1 MVILIDTN
9 VLIDAATQR
18 VPFCESSNSVLALC
32 AGQEV
37 TGFVSSRSFCDIFY
51 ILRKEMNT
59 CERKLLIK
67 SLRGFLHTVII
78 TNPIIDRALDN
89 DDITD
94 FEDAIQYAC
103 AESIDA
109 DYIITRNIKDFGNSN
124 IKAITPDEFLK
135 VKI

>member
-9 VLIDAATQR
+9 ILIDAAAQR

-59 CERKLLIK
+59 GERKLLIK